1 MSFSLINQA
10 LQSAESIFLNPSVLY
25 RFEDII
31 RGVTVN
37 GVRKKAVDI
46 NTTQAFGKKLTYG
59 NFYENKKK
67 AMEVCDEFILSNK
80 DRILKE
86 LQSRIRTRKEMN
98 AFGNELSMGLQQ
110 ALLAY
115 STPSLIRESYNRTRK
130 IVDLYLEH
138 IVSMADEIDSE
149 TRKQLVPLL
158 FLPIDS
164 WIIRNEIIFD
174 DESIDCWGL
183 TRASSFGDI
192 RTKDLYDEMQ
202 KYIEEKADK
211 ATRML
216 GKRFNAIYFD
226 IFWGNRLNMPGG
238 NIFGVQVAGN
248 SGNMKPDT
256 GSTMEYHNVSS
267 ELYDHEVPQN
277 RGSNTSYP
285 PLVKVLINELMESGI
300 YIGKDYKCIKR
311 NDGGYILEAAFPR
324 GRRKNIVTIWPNKQG
339 GGDIRIV
346 GIGKYAERRRFDQN
360 DIGTSMLKEDLRL
373 AYMNTQ

>member
-158 FLPIDS
+158 FQPIDS
-164 WIIRNEIIFD
+164 WIIRNEIIKK
-174 DESIDCWGL
+174 W
-183 TRASSFGDI
+183 
-192 RTKDLYDEMQ
+192 
-202 KYIEEKADK
+202 
-211 ATRML
+211 
-216 GKRFNAIYFD
+216 
-226 IFWGNRLNMPGG
+226 
-238 NIFGVQVAGN
+238 
-248 SGNMKPDT
+248 
-256 GSTMEYHNVSS
+256 
-267 ELYDHEVPQN
+267 
-277 RGSNTSYP
+277 
-285 PLVKVLINELMESGI
+285 
-300 YIGKDYKCIKR
+300 
-311 NDGGYILEAAFPR
+311 
-324 GRRKNIVTIWPNKQG
+324 
-339 GGDIRIV
+339 
-346 GIGKYAERRRFDQN
+346 
-360 DIGTSMLKEDLRL
+360 
-373 AYMNTQ
+373 